1 MEDLEEVYN
10 ELDNRQYSKEEYA
23 SYKQKERQE
32 IFDLL
37 ESQTEKISK
46 NSNEFKKYLDTQSN
60 FDQYSVANNI
70 LISAQMPE
78 ATRLKDYD
86 GWKNLRMFPKRG
98 HKRVKILDVSGHYI
112 AEDGSVRNSYD
123 VKYLVDV
130 SELRTRPRIRPIKY
144 NDKILLKIFLNS
156 TDAKVEVVDNI
167 PNTEKSALYNVN
179 EDTLYIKKGAV
190 APQIFYEVTNE
201 LAKRE
206 IGEDS
211 FKNNCVS
218 YMLCKKYDI
227 DVSKFNFS
235 NISQQFE
242 NMDTKQVRA
251 DLEPTQRAMKSISD
265 NISRQIHSIIKENR
279 QKER

>member
-1 MEDLEEVYN
+1 MEDFDEVYN

-23 SYKQKERQE
+23 SYKQQERQDV
-32 IFDLL
+32 FDLL
-37 ESQTEKISK
+37 ETATERISK
-46 NSNEFKKYLDTQSN
+46 NSNEFKKYLDSQSK

-78 ATRLKDYD
+78 ATRLKDFE
-86 GWKNLRMFPKRG
+86 GWRNLRMYPKKG
-98 HKRVKILDVSGHYI
+98 HKRVKILDVSGHYM
-112 AEDGSVRNSYD
+112 AEDGTLRNSYD

-130 SELRTRPRIRPIKY
+130 GELRNRPRTRPIKY

-156 TDAKVEVVDNI
+156 SDAKVEIVDNI
-167 PNTEKSALYNVN
+167 PNTEKSALYNAN

-206 IGEDS
+206 IGEDT

-227 DVSKFNFS
+227 DVSKFNFDS
-235 NISQQFE
+235 VSQEFRD
-242 NMDTKQVRA
+242 MGTKEVRA
-251 DLEPTQRAMKSISD
+251 ELEPTQRAMKSISD
-265 NISRQIHSIIKENR
+265 NISRQIHSLIKENR
-279 QKER
+279 AKER

>member
-1 MEDLEEVYN
+1 MEDFDEVYN

-23 SYKQKERQE
+23 SYKQQERQE
-32 IFDLL
+32 VFDLL
-37 ESQTEKISK
+37 ETATEKISR
-46 NSNEFKKYLDTQSN
+46 NSNGFKKYLDSQSK

-78 ATRLKDYD
+78 ATRLKDFE
-86 GWKNLRMFPKRG
+86 GWRNLRMYPKKG
-98 HKRVKILDVSGHYI
+98 HKRVKILDVSGHYM
-112 AEDGSVRNSYD
+112 AEDGTLRNSYD

-130 SELRTRPRIRPIKY
+130 SELRNRPRTRPIKY

-156 TDAKVEVVDNI
+156 SDAKVEIVDSI
-167 PNTEKSALYNVN
+167 PNTEKSASYNAN
-179 EDTLYIKKGAV
+179 EDTLYVKRGAV

-206 IGEDS
+206 IGEDA

-227 DVSKFNFS
+227 DVSKFNFDS
-235 NISQQFE
+235 ISQEFRD
-242 NMDTKQVRA
+242 MGTKEVRA
-251 DLEPTQRAMKSISD
+251 ELEPTQRAMKSISD
-265 NISRQIHSIIKENR
+265 NISRQIHSLIKENR
-279 QKER
+279 AKER